1 MPGLDPGIHAVTAR
15 RVKAQTEW
23 IAGSSPGMTRRE
35 LRRVKTQAE
44 ADEDLLLAAR
54 LLELW
59 RLCGKTA
66 CRRARD
72 CRGDP
77 RSCCETVADWAESFS
92 TKDKR
97 MSFEE
102 AMERLRAQE

>member
-1 MPGLDPGIHAVTAR
+1 MR
-15 RVKAQTEW
+15 KAETYTGE
-23 IAGSSPGMTRRE
+23 PET
-35 LRRVKTQAE
+35 
-44 ADEDLLLAAR
+44 DLLLVAR

-77 RSCCETVADWAESFS
+77 QRCCEALAEWSEMLA
-92 TKDKR
+92 TKDKTS
-97 MSFEE
+97 SFEQQLQ
-102 AMERLRAQE
+102 RLRSP

>member
-1 MPGLDPGIHAVTAR
+1 
-15 RVKAQTEW
+15 
-23 IAGSSPGMTRRE
+23 MTRRE
-35 LRRVKTQAE
+35 LRKAKTQAE

-59 RLCGKTA
+59 RLCGKTV

-77 RSCCETVADWAESFS
+77 RGCCDALVEWSEMLA
-92 TKDKR
+92 TKDKTS
-97 MSFEE
+97 SFEQQLQ
-102 AMERLRAQE
+102 RLRSP

>member
-1 MPGLDPGIHAVTAR
+1 MKKITTTANT
-15 RVKAQTEW
+15 KA
-23 IAGSSPGMTRRE
+23 
-35 LRRVKTQAE
+35 
-44 ADEDLLLAAR
+44 DLPLAAR

-77 RSCCETVADWAESFS
+77 RRCCEALAEWSEMLA
-92 TKDKR
+92 TKDKTS
-97 MSFEE
+97 SFEQCMDE
-102 AMERLRAQE
+102 LRAKQ

>member
-1 MPGLDPGIHAVTAR
+1 
-15 RVKAQTEW
+15 
-23 IAGSSPGMTRRE
+23 MTRRE
-35 LRRVKTQAE
+35 LRKAKTQAE

-77 RSCCETVADWAESFS
+77 RRCCEALAEWSEMLA
-92 TKDKR
+92 TKDKTS
-97 MSFEE
+97 SFEQCMDE
-102 AMERLRAQE
+102 LRAKQ